1 MKVIYEGS
9 IGNYSFQ
16 MVDDNMIE
24 VWGTMDNERPE
35 SFIYVRD
42 GSIKNK
48 KDFDTEISYW
58 HINNVGV

>member
-1 MKVIYEGS
+1 MKVIYEGV

-16 MVDDNMIE
+16 MVDENMIE
-24 VWGTMDNERPE
+24 VWGSMDNDRPE

-42 GSIKNK
+42 GSVKNK
-48 KDFDTEISYW
+48 KDFDMEISYW